1 MLKYI
6 SNNEIGVDSMSEFLN
21 YKGRPL
27 VRKGNT
33 VYYGNMDEKYV
44 IQLDILDSE
53 KDGDIT
59 TAKNI
64 RIQLLD
70 TDTSLDAKK
79 RVIKKSEKVGL
90 YNAMDIGS
98 IWLERALSE
107 K

>member
-21 YKGRPL
+21 YKGKPL

-33 VYYGNMDEKYV
+33 AYYGNMDEKFI
-44 IQLDILDSE
+44 IQLDILESE

-59 TAKNI
+59 TAKKVCV
-64 RIQLLD
+64 QLLD

-79 RVIKKSEKVGL
+79 RVIKKSEKPGF
-90 YNAMDIGS
+90 YSAMDIGS